1 MIARPAL
8 DISSSLHDLAGRS
21 QAGDALIRFAAS
33 NLIYL
38 ALIALAV
45 LWLHRDGLR
54 AGVAAGAGA
63 GIALAVGAGLG
74 AAWDRPRPFVAEH
87 FTPLFDHAA
96 DASFPSDHLTV
107 LGAIAAAC
115 FLAWRLLGVLV
126 SVLAAGVA
134 VGRVAAGMHYVSD
147 VVAGFALGAAAAIA
161 VWYAL
166 RPLLPVLDQLDT
178 RLRAWRLRRVLLP
191 SRE

>member
-1 MIARPAL
+1 MITHPAL
-8 DISSSLHDLAGRS
+8 DLGSSLHDLAGRS
-21 QAGDALIRFAAS
+21 PASDSLIRFAAT

-45 LWLHRDGLR
+45 LWFHRDGLR

-63 GIALAVGAGLG
+63 GIALAIGAGLG
-74 AAWDRPRPFVAEH
+74 AAWNRPRPFVAHH

-115 FLAWRLLGVLV
+115 FLAWRLLGVVV
-126 SVLAAGVA
+126 SLLAVCVA
-134 VGRVAAGMHYVSD
+134 FGRVAAGIHYVSD
-147 VVAGFALGAAAAIA
+147 VVAGFALGAAAAIV
-161 VWYAL
+161 VWYAI

-178 RLRAWRLRRVLLP
+178 RLRAFRLRRVVLP
-191 SRE
+191 ARE